1 MSGYCRNI
9 AKLCNNLIVSTAVD
23 YDATTNTLNIT
34 IPDGTYANHC
44 KYCLV
49 VAQVI
54 PATTTIGATV
64 YIFTNGGSFQ
74 LVGRNCVPVTAAQIR
89 TRTKYS
95 MVVQTTTTSGVFRLC
110 ETPCVCCPE
119 TLAALPV
126 STATAAPTALASVP
140 VGTYT
145 TTTTTKTT
153 TKREA

>member
-1 MSGYCRNI
+1 MSNCRNI
-9 AKLCNNLIVSTAVD
+9 CRLCKNLIISTAVA

-34 IPDGTYANHC
+34 IPDGTYSNCC
-44 KYCLV
+44 KYCIV
-49 VAQVI
+49 VGQAI
-54 PATTTIGATV
+54 PAATTIGATV

-74 LVGRNCVPVTAAQIR
+74 LVGRNCAPVTAAQIR
-89 TRTKYS
+89 TRTRYS
-95 MVVQTTTTSGVFRLC
+95 AVVQTTTTSGVFRLC
-110 ETPCVCCPE
+110 ETPGICCPE

-126 STATAAPTALASVP
+126 TTTAAAPALAEIP